1 MKNILLVLPEIPWPP
16 VTGGKRAH
24 LATISRLR
32 ENGFNVKILACNTDT
47 DSPSIHEF
55 LASPFGF
62 GATIVNTKSP
72 ALAKSRLERFRSL
85 LRAAISL
92 LPSHYVHLHDSQAKK
107 FVQTELENH
116 QIDYVWVDHLYALS
130 MVPEKIKGIPLILS
144 TQNVEADLTEQSV
157 KQAKWGIKKLKRY
170 IDSIKVSYWEPRLL
184 ARASTVITLSPS
196 DAEAIRRRYHIDT
209 AGTLI
214 PLSRKPVIK
223 WNPPPTPVLTFVGS
237 FSFAPNQEAIT
248 WIIEKFSHQ
257 MFQTNPAVEIR
268 LVGGGKIPDALKQKA
283 ASNIQILGRLS
294 DDDFEV
300 ALQTSTA
307 LLSPIILGSG
317 IKMKVVDAAL
327 LGIPIIATTFSVDGL
342 FFIECAYKIKDRADP
357 AVSANISAIVS
368 EYTVLDRASK
378 NTNRM
383 LKDVERES
391 QELIAQLCTSRYNL

>member
-62 GATIVNTKSP
+62 GATIINTKSP
-72 ALAKSRLERFRSL
+72 ALAKSRLDRFRSL

-107 FVQTELENH
+107 FVQAELENH

-248 WIIEKFSHQ
+248 WIIENFSHQ

-268 LVGGGKIPDALKQKA
+268 LVGGGKIPDALKKKA

-327 LGIPIIATTFSVDGL
+327 LGVPIIATEFSIRGL
-342 FFIECAYKIKDRADP
+342 HFIKSAHVIKNRQ
-357 AVSANISAIVS
+357 SSEISEEIS
-368 EYTVLDRASK
+368 RILSSMDVLVNSS
-378 NTNRM
+378 NETNS
-383 LKDVERES
+383 LLNKVELES
-391 QELIAQLCTSRYNL
+391 LSVIKSILS